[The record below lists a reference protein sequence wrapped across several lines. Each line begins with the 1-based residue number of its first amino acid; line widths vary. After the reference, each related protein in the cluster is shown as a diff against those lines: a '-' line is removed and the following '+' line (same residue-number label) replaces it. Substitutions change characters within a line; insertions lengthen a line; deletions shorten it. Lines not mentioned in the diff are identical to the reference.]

1 MSLNVL
7 FCPTNRPLTLTLE
20 RLGAEMFSIYA
31 CEQSCK
37 AHYNKN
43 GKEPIVQLR
52 FPKSQNA
59 IVKQN
64 VSFAN
69 LFFYLYST
77 KNSTMTINLMLHL
90 F

>member
-1 MSLNVL
+1 
-7 FCPTNRPLTLTLE
+7 
-20 RLGAEMFSIYA
+20 MFSIHA

-69 LFFYLYST
+69 LFFTFTQLKT
-77 KNSTMTINLMLHL
+77 VQ
-90 F
+90 